1 MSVQFKNRGFTLL
14 EILVAL
20 VIMAIISVILIV
32 ALHSVTMSKDRISQ
46 SSDRLAATQIAM
58 SIMANDM
65 QQIINRSIYDN
76 SGQILAPVLLNSGV
90 TEELEFTRAGNVNPL
105 SQMQRSTLQRV
116 SYRLNKGNLERGT
129 WQVLDR
135 AGNAQPNYQILL
147 TNVSNLKWQFLGPNN
162 TVVPVWPS
170 PQISAATP
178 IPMAIEFELNIPN
191 WGTLHRWF
199 MLQSYQMVNGSY
211 AQ

>member
-1 MSVQFKNRGFTLL
+1 MQFKNRGFTLL

-58 SIMANDM
+58 SIMANDL

-76 SGQILAPVLLNSGV
+76 SGQILSPVLLNTGN

-105 SQMQRSTLQRV
+105 SQAQRSTLQRV

-135 AGNAQPNYQILL
+135 ADNTQPNYQIIL

-170 PQISAATP
+170 PQISASTP
-178 IPMAIEFELNIPN
+178 IPRAIEFELDIPN

-199 MLQSYQMVNGSY
+199 MVQSYQMVNSSY